1 MLVRLFPFLQWYKG
15 YDVGKFRADLVAGLT
30 VALVLIPQ
38 SMAYAQLAGLP
49 AYYGLYASFLPPMV
63 AALFGS
69 SRQLA
74 TGPVAIVSLMTAATL
89 EPLATAGSEA
99 FIAYA
104 IFLALLVG
112 LFQLSLGVLR
122 LGVVINFLSHPVVI
136 GFTNAAAIIIAT
148 SQLSKLFGVT
158 VDKAEHHYQTIWR
171 VLVAAHHFTH
181 WPTFLLGTLAFAIMI
196 VLKKLAPRI
205 PCVLAAV
212 VVTTLISRFIGLEDN
227 RFAAIDQVESEPVR
241 ERILEYNRDA
251 RDIAQVSEV
260 RALLG
265 PRVEELAEVGI
276 GDPCM
281 TCHIKQQV
289 DLDMLRDE
297 TMASQSLDV
306 NPRTAL
312 ELHAMAGL
320 LDKQIDQIKENT
332 SEKRLELRSLKFVLI
347 EEDGTPHFAPA
358 TEATKGRGIW
368 RLKVGNSPLD
378 PENLVFLGGGAIV
391 GAIPGGLPRV
401 IAPQW
406 DSAVFGKLFV
416 AAIIISILGFMEA
429 ISIAKAIAAR
439 TGQRLDPNQELIGQ
453 GIANIVGSFG
463 QSYAV
468 SGSFSRSAVN
478 IQAGAVTG
486 LSSVFTSAIVVIV
499 LLFFT
504 PLLYYLPQAVL
515 AAVIMMAVIGLINFK
530 GVVHA
535 YQVKRSDGVISVI
548 SFVATL
554 VFAPHLDKGIMLG
567 VILTVGVFLYGR
579 MKPAIAELSLGGDGH
594 FHNAERLRLTQ
605 CRHLAVIRFDGPL
618 FFANASYLED
628 EVLDRLRSL
637 PELKAIL
644 FKSDGISQIDA
655 SGEETLSLLIDRL
668 RSGGTDVYFSGLNER
683 VVDTLHRSHLY
694 EKIGQ
699 DHVFMTVTQAVEAV
713 WSKTHE
719 GSDETVCPLMQVVP
733 AGEEAREAKISV
745 LFVDDERDL
754 ADLFALRLNKRGMK
768 VDVAYAGAQA
778 LERVQ
783 NTDYDAVILDMK
795 LGGESGQDVLLKL
808 RELRPELAVII
819 LTGFGSIE
827 SAVEAVRHGAFDYML
842 KPCDIDEL
850 THKIR
855 EAYRQR
861 V

>member
-1 MLVRLFPFLQWYKG
+1 MLVRVFPFLNWYKG
-15 YDVGKFRADLVAGLT
+15 YDTSKFRADFVAGLT

-49 AYYGLYASFLPPMV
+49 AHYGLYASFLPPMV

-104 IFLALLVG
+104 IFLALLIG

-122 LGVVINFLSHPVVI
+122 LGVVVNFLSHPVVI

-148 SQLSKLFGVT
+148 SQLSKMFGVT
-158 VDKAEHHYQTIWR
+158 VDKAEHNYETVWR
-171 VLVAAHHFTH
+171 VIVAAHHFTH
-181 WPTFLLGTLAFAIMI
+181 WPTFLLGALAFGIMI
-196 VLKKLAPRI
+196 VLKKLNPKI
-205 PCVLAAV
+205 PYVLAAV
-212 VVTTLISRFIGLEDN
+212 VVTTLISRVIGLEDN
-227 RFAAIDQVESEPVR
+227 RLAGIDQVESQTVR
-241 ERILEYNRDA
+241 EQIQVYNRDV
-251 RDIAQVSEV
+251 RDIALVSEA
-260 RALLG
+260 RAILE
-265 PRVEELAEVGI
+265 RQVEKLAEVK
-276 GDPCM
+276 DEDLCM
-281 TCHIKQQV
+281 TCHKEQQV

-297 TMASQSLDV
+297 SMATVSLDV
-306 NPRTAL
+306 DPKTAL

-320 LDKQIDQIKENT
+320 LDKQISQVKELA
-332 SEKRLELRSLKFVLI
+332 SEIRTELRGLKFVLI
-347 EEDGTPHFAPA
+347 EENRTPHFALA
-358 TEATKGRGIW
+358 AGTTGGRGIW
-368 RLKVGNSPLD
+368 RLQVGNKPLD
-378 PENLVFLGGGAIV
+378 PEKLVFIGGGAIV
-391 GAIPGGLPRV
+391 GAVPSGLPRLSV
-401 IAPQW
+401 PQW
-406 DSAVFGKLFV
+406 DSAVFGKLFI

-463 QSYAV
+463 QSYAI

-486 LSSVFTSAIVVIV
+486 LSSVFTSAIVVVV

-504 PLLYYLPQAVL
+504 PLLYYLPQSVL

-535 YQVKRSDGVISVI
+535 YKVKHSDGVISVI

-554 VFAPHLDKGIMLG
+554 AFAPHLDKGILLG
-567 VILTVGVFLYGR
+567 VLLTLGVFLYGR
-579 MKPAIAELSLGGDGH
+579 MKPATAELSLGRDGH
-594 FHNAERLRLTQ
+594 FHNADRLRLTQ
-605 CRHLAVIRFDGPL
+605 CRYLAVIRFDGPL

-628 EVLDRLRSL
+628 EVLDRLQSL

-644 FKSDGISQIDA
+644 IKSDGISEIDA
-655 SGEETLSLLIDRL
+655 SGEETLSLLVDRL
-668 RSGGTDVYFSGLNER
+668 RSGGVDVYFSGLNER
-683 VVDTLHRSHLY
+683 VIDTLRRSHLS
-694 EKIGQ
+694 EKIGK
-699 DHVFMTVTQAVEAV
+699 DHIFMTVTQAVESIWAR
-713 WSKTHE
+713 THE
-719 GSDETVCPLMQVVP
+719 DSEEAACPLIHVIP
-733 AGEEAREAKISV
+733 IGEVASEAKIRV
-745 LFVDDERDL
+745 LMVDDEQDL
-754 ADLFALRLNKRGMK
+754 ADLFALRLNKRGMN
-768 VDVAYAGAQA
+768 VDVAYAGDLA

-783 NTDYDAVILDMK
+783 KVKYDAVILDMK
-795 LGGESGQDVLLKL
+795 LGRDNGQDILLKI
-808 RELRPELAVII
+808 RDLRPDLAVIM

-827 SAVEAVRHGAFDYML
+827 SAVEAVKHGAYDFML
-842 KPCDIDEL
+842 KPCDIDDL
-850 THKIR
+850 VDKIR
-855 EAYRQR
+855 EAYRQN